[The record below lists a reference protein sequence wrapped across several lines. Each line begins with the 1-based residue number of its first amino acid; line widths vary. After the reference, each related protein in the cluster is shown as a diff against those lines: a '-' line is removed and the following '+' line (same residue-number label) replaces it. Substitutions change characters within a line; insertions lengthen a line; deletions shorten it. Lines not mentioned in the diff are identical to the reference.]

1 MCIQYFKQN
10 INFLSLF
17 HLYSFLCN
25 PAKDV
30 DLRKWAAEGLAY
42 LTLDADV
49 KEDLV
54 EDTDSLKSIVDLS
67 KVLISYLCTH
77 NYYLSSSL
85 LCLWVNVNRS

>member
-1 MCIQYFKQN
+1 M
-10 INFLSLF
+10 LF
-17 HLYSFLCN
+17 DVYSFLCN

-54 EDTDSLKSIVDLS
+54 EDTDALRSVIDLA
-67 KVLISYLCTH
+67 KVLISVVVFLSLQLINIKELFHQLLYLH
-77 NYYLSSSL
+77 
-85 LCLWVNVNRS
+85 VNVLIFSAC

>member
-1 MCIQYFKQN
+1 MCM
-10 INFLSLF
+10 FLHLLLF
-17 HLYSFLCN
+17 YLYSFLCN

-54 EDTDSLKSIVDLS
+54 EDTDSLRSIVDLS
-67 KVLISYLCTH
+67 KVL
-77 NYYLSSSL
+77 NSL
-85 LCLWVNVNRS
+85 FSVFL

>member
-1 MCIQYFKQN
+1 VSTYDSASGHV
-10 INFLSLF
+10 LLLF

-54 EDTDSLKSIVDLS
+54 DDTDALRSIIDLS
-67 KVLISYLCTH
+67 KVLITH
-77 NYYLSSSL
+77 CFDLIITCNHRRSLSI
-85 LCLWVNVNRS
+85 NVNRF

>member
-1 MCIQYFKQN
+1 VISISVTATHKHEQYALYVKSTF
-10 INFLSLF
+10 NFDV
-17 HLYSFLCN
+17 YSFLCN

-54 EDTDSLKSIVDLS
+54 EDTDSLKSIIDLS
-67 KVLISYLCTH
+67 KV
-77 NYYLSSSL
+77 
-85 LCLWVNVNRS
+85 WVSVSWLF